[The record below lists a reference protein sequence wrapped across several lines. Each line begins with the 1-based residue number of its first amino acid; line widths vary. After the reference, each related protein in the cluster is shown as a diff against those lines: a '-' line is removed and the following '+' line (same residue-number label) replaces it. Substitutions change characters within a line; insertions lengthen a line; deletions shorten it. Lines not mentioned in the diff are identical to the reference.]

1 MTPQTRLT
9 AADRPGSERSRH
21 ARFERPRAE
30 TELVNNAIARL
41 KEGDTTALH
50 FIYVRY
56 ADDVCRYV
64 QSIVRDIHEA
74 EDLTHNVF
82 AKLPTAIMRYEQRQV
97 PFAAWIVRVARN
109 VALDHVRARRQ
120 IPFEEVRVEQAGDE
134 ADFDRLQSLRDA
146 LNSLPEDQREVLV
159 LRHIAGLTP
168 TEIAERLGKSE
179 SSVHGLHH
187 RGRGAI
193 KAALRE
199 LDAAPL
205 TAGG

>member
-1 MTPQTRLT
+1 VDGRFTRT
-9 AADRPGSERSRH
+9 ATHPES
-21 ARFERPRAE
+21 
-30 TELVNNAIARL
+30 ELVHRAIARL
-41 KEGDTTALH
+41 KEGDTSALH

-64 QSIVRDIHEA
+64 QSIVRDPHEA

-82 AKLPTAIMRYEQRQV
+82 AKLPTAIQRYEQRQV

-109 VALDHVRARRQ
+109 VALDHMRARRQ
-120 IPFEEVRVEQAGDE
+120 IPFEEVRTERDTDE
-134 ADFDRLQSLRDA
+134 ADFDRLQSLREA

-168 TEIAERLGKSE
+168 TEIADRLGKSE

-193 KAALRE
+193 KAALKQ

-205 TAGG
+205 TAGR

>member
-1 MTPQTRLT
+1 MSTSRSASAATTDAVAGRFTRT
-9 AADRPGSERSRH
+9 ASQPESD
-21 ARFERPRAE
+21 
-30 TELVNNAIARL
+30 LVRRAIARL
-41 KEGDTTALH
+41 KEGDTSALH

-64 QSIVRDIHEA
+64 QSIVRDPHEA

-82 AKLPTAIMRYEQRQV
+82 AKLPTAIRRYEQRQV

-109 VALDHVRARRQ
+109 VALDHMRARRQ
-120 IPFEEVRVEQAGDE
+120 IPFEEVRTEQAGDE
-134 ADFDRLQSLRDA
+134 ADFDRLESLREA

-193 KAALRE
+193 KAALTE

-205 TAGG
+205 TAGR

>member
-1 MTPQTRLT
+1 MSTSRSASAVTVDPVAGRFTRT
-9 AADRPGSERSRH
+9 TSHPES
-21 ARFERPRAE
+21 
-30 TELVNNAIARL
+30 ELVRRAIARL
-41 KEGDTTALH
+41 KEGDNSALH

-64 QSIVRDIHEA
+64 QSIVRDPHEA

-82 AKLPTAIMRYEQRQV
+82 AKLPAAIQRYEQRQV

-109 VALDHVRARRQ
+109 VALDHMRARRQ
-120 IPFEEVRVEQAGDE
+120 IPFEEVRTEREGDE
-134 ADFDRLQSLRDA
+134 ADFDRLQSLREA

-168 TEIAERLGKSE
+168 TEIADRLGKSE

-193 KAALRE
+193 KAALKQ

-205 TAGG
+205 TAGR